1 MGPGDE
7 RSRLPSPQEVF
18 MSSIKEALAA
28 RVPGLREEIAGIVK
42 EHGDKVISEVT
53 VKQAYGGMR
62 GVKGLVCD
70 TSLVDPYK
78 GLIIRG
84 IPIDELADRS
94 AEEIFFLLT
103 VGELP
108 DAKQLAHLKQSLF
121 ARSEVPE
128 YVWNVLRDMPH
139 TAHPMDMLVTAIA
152 ILEDQSVF
160 RRRYDEG
167 MTRSEYW
174 EAALED
180 SLNLLAKLPGLAAG
194 VYRIR
199 YDKGDLILPDPKLD
213 WSQNFAHML
222 GNDDDDFADLV
233 RLYMVL
239 HSDHEGGNV
248 SAFTAHVVASALSD
262 PYYAVS
268 AGLSGLAGPL
278 HGLAN
283 QECLK
288 FVLGVISRYGGPPT
302 LEQMEEYT
310 WETLKSGRVIPGYGH
325 AVLRATDPRFT
336 AFHAFGKKHFPDDP
350 TFRTVDVGF
359 QVIPKVLQEHGK
371 AANPW
376 PNVDAGSGALLYHY
390 GLTEMRYYT
399 VMFSVSRAMG
409 MCSQLITSRAVMEPI
424 TRPKSV
430 STAWIKEQVGQVA
443 KT

>member
-1 MGPGDE
+1 
-7 RSRLPSPQEVF
+7 
-18 MSSIKEALAA
+18 MSTIKEALARRIPERRA
-28 RVPGLREEIAGIVK
+28 EIAALVK
-42 EHGDKVISEVT
+42 EHGDTVISDVT

-70 TSLVDPYK
+70 TSLVDPYD
-78 GLIIRG
+78 GLTIRG
-84 IPIDELADRS
+84 IPIAELADRT
-94 AEEIFFLLT
+94 AEEILFLLM

-108 DAKQLAHLKQSLF
+108 DDEELETLKQNLF
-121 ARSEVPE
+121 ARSEVPD

-139 TAHPMDMLVTAIA
+139 TAHPMDMLITAITT
-152 ILEDQSVF
+152 LEEQSLF

-167 MTRSEYW
+167 MPRDEYW

-180 SLNLLAKLPGLAAG
+180 SLNLLAKLPALAAG

-199 YDKGDLILPDPKLD
+199 YDKGDLILPDPNLD

-222 GNDDDDFADLV
+222 GNDDPQFGELM

-262 PYYAVS
+262 PYYAVA

-288 FVLGVISRYGGPPT
+288 FVLGVIDRFEGAPT
-302 LEQMEEYT
+302 PEQMEEYA
-310 WETLKSGRVIPGYGH
+310 WEVLNSGRVIPGYGH
-325 AVLRATDPRFT
+325 AVLRATDPRFK

-350 TFRTVDVGF
+350 VFKTVDVGF
-359 QVIPKVLQEHGK
+359 EVIPKVLQEHGK

-376 PNVDAGSGALLYHY
+376 PNVDAGSGALLHHY
-390 GLTEMRYYT
+390 GITEMRYYT
-399 VMFSVSRAMG
+399 VLFSVSRAMG
-409 MCSQLITSRAVMEPI
+409 ICSQLVMSRAMMEPI

-430 STAWIKEQVGQVA
+430 STAWMKEHVGETA
-443 KT
+443 GAAD

>member
-1 MGPGDE
+1 M
-7 RSRLPSPQEVF
+7 REVA
-18 MSSIKEALAA
+18 MSTIHNALAE
-28 RVPGLREEIAGIVK
+28 RIPGRREEIRTLIE
-42 EHGDKVISEVT
+42 EHGDEVISEVT

-70 TSLVDPYK
+70 TSLVDPYQ

-84 IPIDELADRS
+84 IPIAELTNRT
-94 AEEIFFLLT
+94 AEEILFLLV

-108 DAKQLAHLKQSLF
+108 DDEQHLTLKQNLF

-128 YVWNVLRDMPH
+128 YVWRVLRDMPAS
-139 TAHPMDMLVTAIA
+139 AHPMDMLVTAIA
-152 ILEDQSVF
+152 ILEDESVF
-160 RRRYDEG
+160 RSRYDEG
-167 MTRSEYW
+167 MKKAEYW

-180 SLNLLAKLPGLAAG
+180 SLNLLAKLPSLAAG

-199 YDKGDLILPDPKLD
+199 YNKGGLILPDPGLD
-213 WSQNFAHML
+213 WSGNFAHML
-222 GNDDDDFADLV
+222 GNDSEEFAKLM

-262 PYYAVS
+262 PYYAVA

-288 FVLGVISRYGGPPT
+288 FVLGVMDRFGGAPT
-302 LEQMEEYT
+302 PEQMETYA
-310 WETLKSGRVIPGYGH
+310 WETLNSGRVIPGYGH

-336 AFHAFGKKHFPDDP
+336 AFHDFGLKHFPDDP
-350 TFRTVDVGF
+350 VFRTVDVGF
-359 QVIPKVLQEHGK
+359 QMIPKVLEAHGK
-371 AANPW
+371 ATSPW
-376 PNVDAGSGALLYHY
+376 PNVDAGSGALLHHY
-390 GLTEMRYYT
+390 GVTEMRYYT
-399 VMFSVSRAMG
+399 VLFSVSRAMG
-409 MCSQLITSRAVMEPI
+409 IAAQLITSRAMMEPI

-430 STAWIKEQVGQVA
+430 STAWMKEQVVA
-443 KT
+443 EKEEAAHA

>member
-1 MGPGDE
+1 
-7 RSRLPSPQEVF
+7 
-18 MSSIKEALAA
+18 MSTIKEALSK
-28 RVPGLREEIAGIVK
+28 RIPQMRQEISQLVK
-42 EHGDKVISEVT
+42 EHGDLVISEVT
-53 VKQAYGGMR
+53 LKQAYGGMR

-78 GLIIRG
+78 GLMIRG
-84 IPIDELADRS
+84 IPIGDLADRT
-94 AEEIFFLLT
+94 AEEIFFLLV

-108 DAKQLAHLKQSLF
+108 DEEQLATLKQNLF
-121 ARSEVPE
+121 ARSEIPD

-167 MTRSEYW
+167 MKKEDYW

-180 SLNLLAKLPGLAAG
+180 SLNLIAKLPGLAAG

-199 YDKGDLILPDPKLD
+199 YDKGDLILPDPNLD
-213 WSQNFAHML
+213 WSANYAHML
-222 GNDDDDFADLV
+222 GIDDEEFFDLM

-239 HSDHEGGNV
+239 HTDHEGGNV

-288 FVLGVISRYGGPPT
+288 FVLGVMDRFGGAPT
-302 LEQMEEYT
+302 PDQMRDYA
-310 WETLKSGRVIPGYGH
+310 WEVLNSGRVVPGYGH

-350 TFRTVDVGF
+350 VFKTVDVGF
-359 QVIPKVLQEHGK
+359 EVIPKVLEEHGK

-376 PNVDAGSGALLYHY
+376 PNVDAGSGALLHHY
-390 GLTEMRYYT
+390 GIKEMRYYT
-399 VMFSVSRAMG
+399 VLFSVSRAMG
-409 MCSQLITSRAVMEPI
+409 ICSQLIMSRAMLEPI

-430 STAWIKEQVGQVA
+430 STVWLKAQVEEA
-443 KT
+443 ATTT

>member
-1 MGPGDE
+1 MT
-7 RSRLPSPQEVF
+7 
-18 MSSIKEALAA
+18 SIHEALARRIPA
-28 RVPGLREEIAGIVK
+28 VREEIVNLVK
-42 EHGDKVISEVT
+42 EHGDTVISEVT

-70 TSLVDPYK
+70 TSLVDPYD

-84 IPIDELADRS
+84 IPIAQLADRS
-94 AEEIFFLLT
+94 AEEIFFLLV

-108 DAKQLAHLKQSLF
+108 DEKELKALKAEF
-121 ARSEVPE
+121 AARSELPS
-128 YVWNVLRDMPH
+128 YVEAVLRDMPP

-152 ILEDQSVF
+152 ILEDQSIF
-160 RRRYDEG
+160 RARYDEG
-167 MTRSEYW
+167 MQKQDYW
-174 EAALED
+174 DAALED
-180 SLNLLAKLPGLAAG
+180 SLNLLAKLPGLAAA

-199 YDKGDLILPDPKLD
+199 YDKGDLIPSDPSLD
-213 WSQNFAHML
+213 WSANFAHML
-222 GNDDDDFADLV
+222 GNDDPEFADLM

-288 FVLGVISRYGGPPT
+288 FILGVMEKFGGAPT
-302 LEQMEEYT
+302 PKQMEEYA
-310 WETLKSGRVIPGYGH
+310 WETLKSGRVVPGYGH

-336 AFHAFGKKHFPDDP
+336 SFHAFGMKHFPEDP
-350 TFRTVDVGF
+350 VFKTVAVAFDA
-359 QVIPKVLQEHGK
+359 IPKVLQEHGK

-390 GLTEMRYYT
+390 GITEMRYYT
-399 VMFSVSRAMG
+399 VLFSVSRAMG
-409 MCSQLITSRAVMEPI
+409 ICAQLVISRAMMEAI

-430 STAWIKEQVGQVA
+430 TTGWMKEYVAAKKEQEEEALVGV
-443 KT
+443 